1 VGRAGVHRGPAA
13 TERELAGIRQLVV
26 LMGEE
31 ADRAITR
38 SVCGLVDRDVEVCAG
53 VIGQSARLHA
63 LQREL
68 RRLCITTV
76 LERHPAERGMREA
89 VGLLHM
95 AAELERIGDHCAAI
109 ARIGHE
115 LVRLPEP
122 GADLG
127 LTRMAEF
134 CSERAREVLA
144 AVYARDRHRAIALAV
159 RDDRLERVCRELLEE
174 LAESVAAEPA
184 QAAYATR
191 VLAVA
196 RLLER
201 IADRVVVIAED
212 LVLVDAGA
220 LEVRTCTATL

>member
-1 VGRAGVHRGPAA
+1 MD
-13 TERELAGIRQLVV
+13 RELAGIRQLVV

-31 ADRAITR
+31 VDRAITR
-38 SVCGLVDRDVEVCAG
+38 SVCGLVDRDIEVCAG
-53 VIGQSARLHA
+53 VIAQSARLYT

-68 RRLCITTV
+68 SRLCVTTV
-76 LERHPAERGMREA
+76 IEREPAAGRMREA
-89 VGLLHM
+89 VVLLHM
-95 AAELERIGDHCAAI
+95 AAELERIGDHCASI

-115 LVRLPEP
+115 LIRLPEP
-122 GADLG
+122 GAALG

-134 CSERAREVLA
+134 CSERAREVLM
-144 AVYARDRHRAIALAV
+144 AVNARDRHRAIALAV

-184 QAAYATR
+184 QARHASR

-201 IADRVVVIAED
+201 IADRVVIIAED
-212 LVLVDAGA
+212 LVLVDADAEELPGLHA
-220 LEVRTCTATL
+220 EAVTGR